1 MSQRTTLLLSS
12 SRSYA
17 SLAKAI
23 LTVNENLYGN
33 ERFAE
38 FAADRVEF
46 KDVYESD
53 GSLSHFEIV
62 GTPTDFF
69 QIGLRYGAM
78 EEVKKEK
85 LYAL

>member
-1 MSQRTTLLLSS
+1 MSQRTTLFISS
-12 SRSYA
+12 NRSYA

-23 LTVNENLYGN
+23 LTINENLYRD
-33 ERFAE
+33 EI

-78 EEVKKEK
+78 EEAKKEK

>member
-23 LTVNENLYGN
+23 LTINENLYGN
-33 ERFAE
+33 EI

-46 KDVYESD
+46 KDVYEKD

-78 EEVKKEK
+78 EEAKMRES
-85 LYAL
+85 LFAL

>member
-1 MSQRTTLLLSS
+1 MSERTTLFISS
-12 SRSYA
+12 NRSYA

-23 LTVNENLYGN
+23 LTINENLYRN
-33 ERFAE
+33 EI

-46 KDVYESD
+46 KDVYDSD

-78 EEVKKEK
+78 EEAKREK

>member
-1 MSQRTTLLLSS
+1 MSERTTLFISS
-12 SRSYA
+12 NRSYA

-23 LTVNENLYGN
+23 LTINENLYRN
-33 ERFAE
+33 EI

-78 EEVKKEK
+78 EEAKREK

>member
-1 MSQRTTLLLSS
+1 MSQRTTLFISS
-12 SRSYA
+12 NRSYA

-23 LTVNENLYGN
+23 LTINENLYGN
-33 ERFAE
+33 EI

-78 EEVKKEK
+78 EEAKREK

>member
-33 ERFAE
+33 EI

-46 KDVYESD
+46 KDVYDKD

-78 EEVKKEK
+78 EEAKREK

>member
-12 SRSYA
+12 TRSYA
-17 SLAKAI
+17 TLSKAVSA
-23 LTVNENLYGN
+23 VNDNLYGN
-33 ERFAE
+33 EI

-46 KDVYESD
+46 KDVYDKD

-78 EEVKKEK
+78 EEAKMLREN
-85 LYAL
+85 LFAL

>member
-1 MSQRTTLLLSS
+1 MSERTTLFISS
-12 SRSYA
+12 NRSYA

-23 LTVNENLYGN
+23 LTINENLYGN
-33 ERFAE
+33 EI

-78 EEVKKEK
+78 EEAKKEK

>member
-17 SLAKAI
+17 TLSKAVSI
-23 LTVNENLYGN
+23 LNDNLYGN
-33 ERFAE
+33 EI

-46 KDVYESD
+46 TDVYDSD

-78 EEVKKEK
+78 EEAKMRET
-85 LYAL
+85 LFAL

>member
-1 MSQRTTLLLSS
+1 MSERTTLFISS
-12 SRSYA
+12 NRSYA

-23 LTVNENLYGN
+23 LTINENLYGN
-33 ERFAE
+33 EI

-78 EEVKKEK
+78 EEAKREK
-85 LYAL
+85 RYAL

>member
-1 MSQRTTLLLSS
+1 MSERTTLFISS
-12 SRSYA
+12 NRSYA
-17 SLAKAI
+17 TLSQAVSAI
-23 LTVNENLYGN
+23 NENLYRN
-33 ERFAE
+33 EI

>member
-1 MSQRTTLLLSS
+1 MSERTTLFISS
-12 SRSYA
+12 NRSYA
-17 SLAKAI
+17 TLSKAVSI
-23 LTVNENLYGN
+23 LNDNLYGN
-33 ERFAE
+33 EI

-46 KDVYESD
+46 KDVYDSG

-78 EEVKKEK
+78 EEAKREK

>member
-1 MSQRTTLLLSS
+1 MSERTTLFISS
-12 SRSYA
+12 NRSYA
-17 SLAKAI
+17 TLSKAVSI
-23 LTVNENLYGN
+23 LNDNLYGN
-33 ERFAE
+33 EI

-46 KDVYESD
+46 KDVYDSD

-78 EEVKKEK
+78 EEAKREK

>member
-1 MSQRTTLLLSS
+1 MSERTTLFISS
-12 SRSYA
+12 NRSYA
-17 SLAKAI
+17 TLSKAVSI
-23 LTVNENLYGN
+23 LNDNLYGN
-33 ERFAE
+33 EI

-78 EEVKKEK
+78 EEAKKEK

>member
-17 SLAKAI
+17 TLSKAVSI
-23 LTVNENLYGN
+23 LNDNLYGN
-33 ERFAE
+33 EI

-78 EEVKKEK
+78 EEAKMRET
-85 LYAL
+85 LFAL

>member
-1 MSQRTTLLLSS
+1 MSERTTLFISS
-12 SRSYA
+12 NRSYA
-17 SLAKAI
+17 TLSKAVSI
-23 LTVNENLYGN
+23 LNDNLYSN
-33 ERFAE
+33 EI

-46 KDVYESD
+46 KDVYDSD

-78 EEVKKEK
+78 EEAKREK

>member
-1 MSQRTTLLLSS
+1 MSQRTTLLVSS
-12 SRSYA
+12 TRSYA
-17 SLAKAI
+17 TLSKAVS
-23 LTVNENLYGN
+23 TVNNNLYVN
-33 ERFAE
+33 EI
-38 FAADRVEF
+38 FAADRIEF
-46 KDVYESD
+46 KDVYDSD

-78 EEVKKEK
+78 EEAKREK

>member
-12 SRSYA
+12 NRSYA
-17 SLAKAI
+17 TLAKAI
-23 LTVNENLYGN
+23 LTINENLYGN
-33 ERFAE
+33 EL
-38 FAADRVEF
+38 FAADRIEF
-46 KDVYESD
+46 KDVYEKD

-78 EEVKKEK
+78 EEAK
-85 LYAL
+85 LQQRIFK

>member
-1 MSQRTTLLLSS
+1 MSERTTLFISS
-12 SRSYA
+12 NRSYA
-17 SLAKAI
+17 TLSKAVSI
-23 LTVNENLYGN
+23 LNDNLYRN
-33 ERFAE
+33 EI

-46 KDVYESD
+46 KDVYDSD

-78 EEVKKEK
+78 EEAKMRET
-85 LYAL
+85 LFAL

>member
-1 MSQRTTLLLSS
+1 MSERTTLFISS
-12 SRSYA
+12 NRSYA
-17 SLAKAI
+17 TLSQAVSAI
-23 LTVNENLYGN
+23 NENLYRN
-33 ERFAE
+33 EI

-78 EEVKKEK
+78 EEAKK
-85 LYAL
+85 

>member
-1 MSQRTTLLLSS
+1 MSERTTLFISS
-12 SRSYA
+12 NRSYA

-23 LTVNENLYGN
+23 LTINENLYGN
-33 ERFAE
+33 EI
-38 FAADRVEF
+38 FAADRIEF

-78 EEVKKEK
+78 EEAKREK